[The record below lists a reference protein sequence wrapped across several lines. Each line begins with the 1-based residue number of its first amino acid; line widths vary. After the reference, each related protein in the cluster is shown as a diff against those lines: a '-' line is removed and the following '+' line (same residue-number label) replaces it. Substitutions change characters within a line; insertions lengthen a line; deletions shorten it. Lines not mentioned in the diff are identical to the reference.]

1 SVNGLLDGFVS
12 ANGGQIG
19 GTGAVVFNVAGDIH
33 AGAGMLFQA
42 QSDAYNGSGGALT
55 PGSIGSDAIINV
67 NASNLT
73 SDAFIE
79 ADLFNNGGG
88 HIHGN
93 VLEALNTSGDINAQ
107 DYILA
112 TIADTAFSPNG
123 GVGSPSRIDGGAVL
137 TVNGRNI
144 ITSSTAAGTPGV
156 DIMAL
161 E

>member
-1 SVNGLLDGFVS
+1 TSNRNDGAGGGTTAGDAIVSVLANSMAVNGLLNGFVS

-19 GTGAVVFNVAGDIH
+19 GTGVLIFNVAGDIH
-33 AGAGMLFQA
+33 AGAGMLFQT

-55 PGSIGSDAIINV
+55 PGSIGSDAIVNV

-93 VLEALNTSGDINAQ
+93 AVEALN
-107 DYILA
+107 
-112 TIADTAFSPNG
+112 
-123 GVGSPSRIDGGAVL
+123 
-137 TVNGRNI
+137 
-144 ITSSTAAGTPGV
+144 
-156 DIMAL
+156 
-161 E
+161 